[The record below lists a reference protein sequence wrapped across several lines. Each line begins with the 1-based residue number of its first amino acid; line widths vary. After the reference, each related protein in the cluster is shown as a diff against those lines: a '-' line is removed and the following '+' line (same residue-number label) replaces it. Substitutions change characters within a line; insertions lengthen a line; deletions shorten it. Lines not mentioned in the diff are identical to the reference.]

1 MVPGMNILRYFP
13 LFAFSVLL
21 TACFTSDD
29 DAESSLTLRLTD
41 APIDEAEHVFVSV
54 RGVSL
59 NAGDEGWV
67 DYDLDEVQRID
78 LLTLQSGNAFTL
90 LDDIAMEAGAYGVR
104 LNLHS
109 DDDNQPDHAIVLT
122 QGGAEIALEIPS
134 GEQTGLKLN
143 QDIVVPVNGDA
154 DYVIDFDVR
163 RSIVKRGLGD
173 DYSLKPVLRLINNS
187 QTGSIT
193 GAFTDSQLF
202 TEQCSDQD
210 PLTFNAVYLYEGHDV
225 TADDIGSAGAQPIT
239 TAPVIFDEDNG
250 EYRYTIGFVLTGDY
264 TLSLTCNADL
274 ENSETDDELLFKQ
287 SSNVMV
293 QVESE
298 EDES

>member
-122 QGGAEIALEIPS
+122 QGGAEIELEIPS

-143 QDIVVPVNGDA
+143 QDIVVPVNGSA

-173 DYSLKPVLRLINNS
+173 DYLLKPVLRLINNN
-187 QTGSIT
+187 QTGSIS

-225 TADDIGSAGAQPIT
+225 TADDIGSAGTQPIT
-239 TAPVIFDEDNG
+239 TAPVVFDEDSG
-250 EYRYTIGFVLTGDY
+250 EYRYTIGFVLAGDY

-287 SSNVMV
+287 SSNVTV
-293 QVESE
+293 QAESE
-298 EDES
+298 EGEV